1 MSCFSGVFITGDNDP
16 AWVKIVVQGLGLS
29 EKFRAEN
36 NIVIV
41 KLLFVPKALVRGA
54 GIVDLITIVAAGF
67 TLVTRLST
75 ASTAEVSK

>member
-1 MSCFSGVFITGDNDP
+1 MFITGDNDP

-41 KLLFVPKALVRGA
+41 KLLSDRFCVAYRNRR
-54 GIVDLITIVAAGF
+54 LITIVAAGF